1 MQQRTFGLTALFVCA
16 IAAPALAQ
24 SRMELQNN
32 LDMRVLQTQVQQLTL
47 AINTLAEKVKATDAR
62 IEAQGTQLMKGF
74 NDQKTQL
81 DALASQQRTLSN
93 SESDSALRILQLSS
107 EIKTIREGLVAQQT
121 LLNEILT
128 QLQQPGSA
136 TGATGGTGSGAGG
149 DGVPPPGTPPTRTP
163 ASIPASPTAIYN
175 NAKDYFY
182 KSDYNTA
189 ITLLGD
195 AIKRYPDSPEAVL
208 AQLLIGDSWVS
219 LGGHN
224 PEALAAYALV
234 IKNYNDP
241 DRVADAYYK
250 QGQVYEATNQKD
262 LAIKSYQDCVRLFPN
277 NSAADLAKVNLK
289 RLGVIK

>member
-1 MQQRTFGLTALFVCA
+1 MKLRTFGVTALLLCA
-16 IAAPALAQ
+16 FAAPALAQ
-24 SRMELQNN
+24 SKAELQLF

-47 AINTLAEKVKATDAR
+47 LVNQLAEKMKGTDAR
-62 IEAQGTQLMKGF
+62 IEAQANQIVKGF

-81 DALASQQRTLSN
+81 DQLAAQQRTLSN
-93 SESDSALRILQLSS
+93 SESDSALSILKLSS
-107 EIKTIREGLVAQQT
+107 EVKAIREGLVSQQT
-121 LLNEILT
+121 VLNEILT
-128 QLQQPGSA
+128 HLQQGGGTA
-136 TGATGGTGSGAGG
+136 AGGGAGTGATGADPNAPAGTQ
-149 DGVPPPGTPPTRTP
+149 PTRP

-182 KSDYNTA
+182 KTDYKNA
-189 ITLLGD
+189 IILLGD
-195 AIKRYPDSPEAVL
+195 AIQRYPDSPEAVF
-208 AQLLIGDSWVS
+208 AQLLIGDSWVG

-224 PEALAAYALV
+224 QEALAAYALV

-262 LAIKSYQDCVRLFPN
+262 LAIKSYQDCVAKFPN
-277 NSAADLAKVNLK
+277 NSAATLATQALK